1 MRRNRL
7 IFLLLWLASLVGISY
22 RGGPVSYG
30 LFVFLTLLPVI
41 SLIYL
46 FAVFLA
52 FKVYQ
57 HLEGRDL
64 TAHHPHPFLFILEN
78 EFFFP
83 FASVKVNL
91 FSDYSTIS
99 GQDDGAEYEL
109 FPHEGIR
116 NEATIVCHYR
126 GEYEVGVK
134 SLEIVDFLRLFRLR
148 YRNPSTMKVP
158 VKPDL
163 IRLSELRSVDI
174 QLLNALDSPLDDS
187 VPDVV
192 VRDYAPGDDPRYI
205 EWKATARSRALKT
218 RLRIGETQQGIGI
231 LMSTERGTQDPAVY
245 LPLENKVLEASL
257 ALSWYFAADHTPV
270 TLGYLTGYWKKLTI
284 DRPEAF
290 GEYYETVSSVVFSD
304 LSTETLMLQN
314 ALQDPAFFNC
324 RIVFIV
330 IRELTSEVIAAA
342 EALNRAN
349 VSVIILKVSQ
359 DEKEELPE
367 LSLTRTRL
375 ILVPTETALEEV
387 L

>member
-46 FAVFLA
+46 FSVFLA

-231 LMSTERGTQDPAVY
+231 LMSTERSTQDPAVY

-330 IRELTSEVIAAA
+330 IRELTKEALAAA

-349 VSVIILKVSQ
+349 VSVVILKVSQ
-359 DEKEELPE
+359 DEKEKLPE
-367 LSLTRTRL
+367 LSLTRTQL

>member
-231 LMSTERGTQDPAVY
+231 LMSTERSTQDPAVY

-324 RIVFIV
+324 DCFRQ
-330 IRELTSEVIAAA
+330 RQQGQGCEDH
-342 EALNRAN
+342 
-349 VSVIILKVSQ
+349 Q
-359 DEKEELPE
+359 GPG
-367 LSLTRTRL
+367 
-375 ILVPTETALEEV
+375 P
-387 L
+387 

>member
-231 LMSTERGTQDPAVY
+231 LMSTERSTQDPAVY

-330 IRELTSEVIAAA
+330 IRELTAEALAAA

-367 LSLTRTRL
+367 LSLTRTQL
-375 ILVPTETALEEV
+375 MLVPTETALEEV

>member
-30 LFVFLTLLPVI
+30 LFVFLTLLPVL

-46 FAVFLA
+46 FSVFLA

-231 LMSTERGTQDPAVY
+231 LMSTERSTQDPAVY

-330 IRELTSEVIAAA
+330 IRELTKEALAAA

-349 VSVIILKVSQ
+349 VSVVILKVSQ
-359 DEKEELPE
+359 DEKEKLPE
-367 LSLTRTRL
+367 LSLTRTQL

>member
-231 LMSTERGTQDPAVY
+231 LMSTERSTQDPAVY

-330 IRELTSEVIAAA
+330 IRELTAEALAAA

>member
-231 LMSTERGTQDPAVY
+231 LMSTERSTQDPAVY

-314 ALQDPAFFNC
+314 ALQDPAFFNS

-330 IRELTSEVIAAA
+330 IRELTAEALAAA

-367 LSLTRTRL
+367 LSLSRTQL